1 MYANLPP
8 DTIELLRI
16 IIRGAS
22 LSDCAKQMNLSV
34 SAVSKKIKKA
44 EAELE
49 SPLFTR
55 NNTRL
60 EPTSLAISLLEH
72 FDKIIYQ
79 LEMIHTLSN
88 AKETALP
95 PLRLCSNIYSA
106 LVLDSGHYKPM
117 NKSSHS
123 NPNRKSQSYGA
134 LCSRTAFYTQM
145 HN

>member
-134 LCSRTAFYTQM
+134 LCSRTAF
-145 HN
+145 